1 MDEKKLTKKNPYFGT
16 EVRAPISPRHKTPVE
31 EPISEPEVEEPKAE
45 KPVEVEAP
53 VVEKPEASTDLLAE
67 LKNKKPTGKGCN
79 IYLDADVIDKLDKLA
94 KQAKTSRSKVIN
106 TLLRN
111 LLADK

>member
-1 MDEKKLTKKNPYFGT
+1 MDDKKLTKVNPYFGT
-16 EVRAPISPRHKTPVE
+16 EVRAPISPRHKDSTPAPAPEPVKQPDPTPVE
-31 EPISEPEVEEPKAE
+31 IET
-45 KPVEVEAP
+45 P
-53 VVEKPEASTDLLAE
+53 VVEKPETSTNLLAE

-79 IYLDADVIDKLDKLA
+79 IYLDTDVIEKLDKLA

-111 LLADK
+111 LLLEQ

>member
-31 EPISEPEVEEPKAE
+31 EPIHEPEAE
-45 KPVEVEAP
+45 KPVEVEVP

>member
-1 MDEKKLTKKNPYFGT
+1 MENKLITENPFERTEHSEKVKPNRRKP
-16 EVRAPISPRHKTPVE
+16 APEPVE
-31 EPISEPEVEEPKAE
+31 EE